1 MRDWKTDTASWDAS
15 YCKGEDDTMFIHLR
29 DFKRL
34 LKQACTGVGLCVA
47 RRGDDVLLSGSD
59 WVIATEKGSMDK
71 KQLAAVI
78 ELTGELPGK
87 GEAFKATK
95 EGNQYEISEVHWEMI
110 DRTDVD
116 REKKEKLTVTPIVL
130 ERYPNGKAMR
140 VLQAADGRV
149 EVLNDRFVKAIDSAS
164 MNLDYEYEVQ
174 GPFFNPKFPK
184 QVYWKS
190 EATTLAVLLYDQDE
204 LKEKDILEYLRN
216 IKMEG

>member
-1 MRDWKTDTASWDAS
+1 
-15 YCKGEDDTMFIHLR
+15 MFIHLK

-34 LKQACTGVGLCVA
+34 LKEAYTGVGLCVA
-47 RRGDDVLLSGSD
+47 RRGDDVLFGGSG
-59 WVIATEKGSMDK
+59 WVIATEKESMDK

-78 ELTGELPGK
+78 ELTGELPGN

-95 EGNQYEISEVHWEMI
+95 EENQYEIGEVRWGMI
-110 DRTDVD
+110 DRTEN
-116 REKKEKLTVTPIVL
+116 REEKLTVTPIVL
-130 ERYPNGKAMR
+130 ERYPYGKAMR

-149 EVLNDRFVKAIDSAS
+149 EVLDDRFTKAIDSMS

-174 GPFFNPKFPK
+174 GPFVNPKFPK

-190 EATTLAVLLYDQDE
+190 EATTLTAILYDQDE

>member
-1 MRDWKTDTASWDAS
+1 MKLASKDERWN
-15 YCKGEDDTMFIHLR
+15 EIMFVHLK

-34 LKQACTGVGLCVA
+34 LKQAYTGVGLCVA

-95 EGNQYEISEVHWEMI
+95 EGNQDEISEVHWEMI

>member
-1 MRDWKTDTASWDAS
+1 
-15 YCKGEDDTMFIHLR
+15 MFIHLK

-34 LKQACTGVGLCVA
+34 LKQAYTGVGLCVA
-47 RRGDDVLLSGSD
+47 RRGDDVLLDGSG
-59 WVIATEKGSMDK
+59 WVIATEKESMDK

-95 EGNQYEISEVHWEMI
+95 EENQYEIGEVHWGMK
-110 DRTDVD
+110 DRTDAD
-116 REKKEKLTVTPIVL
+116 REEEEKLTVTPIVL

-149 EVLNDRFVKAIDSAS
+149 EALNDRFVKAIDYAS
-164 MNLDYEYEVQ
+164 MNLDYEHEVQ
-174 GPFFNPKFPK
+174 GPFVNPKFPK

-190 EATTLAVLLYDQDE
+190 EATTLTAILYDKDE
-204 LKEKDILEYLRN
+204 LKEKDILEYLRD
-216 IKMEG
+216 IKIEG

>member
-1 MRDWKTDTASWDAS
+1 
-15 YCKGEDDTMFIHLR
+15 MFIHLR

-34 LKQACTGVGLCVA
+34 LKQACTGVGLRVA

-87 GEAFKATK
+87 GEAFEATK

>member
-1 MRDWKTDTASWDAS
+1 MKLASKDERWN
-15 YCKGEDDTMFIHLR
+15 EIMFVHLK

-34 LKQACTGVGLCVA
+34 LKQAYTGVGLCVA

>member
-1 MRDWKTDTASWDAS
+1 MKLASKDERWN
-15 YCKGEDDTMFIHLR
+15 EIMFVHLK

-34 LKQACTGVGLCVA
+34 LKQAYTGVGLCVA

-71 KQLAAVI
+71 KQLEAVI

>member
-1 MRDWKTDTASWDAS
+1 MKLASKDERWN
-15 YCKGEDDTMFIHLR
+15 EIMFVHLK

-34 LKQACTGVGLCVA
+34 LKQAYTGVGLCVA

-164 MNLDYEYEVQ
+164 MNLDYEHEVQ
-174 GPFFNPKFPK
+174 GPFVNPKFPK

-190 EATTLAVLLYDQDE
+190 EATTLTAILYDQDE
-204 LKEKDILEYLRN
+204 LKEKDILKYLRD

>member
-1 MRDWKTDTASWDAS
+1 MKLASKDERWN
-15 YCKGEDDTMFIHLR
+15 EIMFVHLK

-34 LKQACTGVGLCVA
+34 LKQAYTGVGLCVA

-110 DRTDVD
+110 GRTDVD

-164 MNLDYEYEVQ
+164 MNLDHEHEVQ
-174 GPFFNPKFPK
+174 GPFVNPKFPK

-190 EATTLAVLLYDQDE
+190 EATTLTAILYDQDE
-204 LKEKDILEYLRN
+204 LKEKDILKYLRD
-216 IKMEG
+216 IKIEG

>member
-1 MRDWKTDTASWDAS
+1 MKLASKDERWN
-15 YCKGEDDTMFIHLR
+15 EIMFVHLK

-34 LKQACTGVGLCVA
+34 LKQAYTGVGLCVA

-164 MNLDYEYEVQ
+164 MNLDYEHEVQ
-174 GPFFNPKFPK
+174 GPFVNHKFPK

-190 EATTLAVLLYDQDE
+190 EATTLTAILYDQDE
-204 LKEKDILEYLRN
+204 LKEKDILKYLRD

>member
-1 MRDWKTDTASWDAS
+1 MAAITGAIQRGAGYTIGEKKEPPKQPMSNNRRKM
-15 YCKGEDDTMFIHLR
+15 KGIQMIRRQQLR
-29 DFKRL
+29 RVQRKR
-34 LKQACTGVGLCVA
+34 
-47 RRGDDVLLSGSD
+47 R
-59 WVIATEKGSMDK
+59 K
-71 KQLAAVI
+71 KDERLAAAI

-110 DRTDVD
+110 YRTDVD

>member
-1 MRDWKTDTASWDAS
+1 
-15 YCKGEDDTMFIHLR
+15 MFIHLR

-164 MNLDYEYEVQ
+164 MNLDYEYELQ

>member
-1 MRDWKTDTASWDAS
+1 
-15 YCKGEDDTMFIHLR
+15 MFIHLR

-174 GPFFNPKFPK
+174 GPFVNPKFPK

-190 EATTLAVLLYDQDE
+190 ETTTLTAILYDQDE

>member
-1 MRDWKTDTASWDAS
+1 
-15 YCKGEDDTMFIHLR
+15 MFIHLK

-34 LKQACTGVGLCVA
+34 LKQAYTGVGLCVA
-47 RRGDDVLLSGSD
+47 RRGDDVLLGGPG
-59 WVIATEKGSMDK
+59 WVIATEKESMDK

-116 REKKEKLTVTPIVL
+116 REKEEKLTVTPIVL

-174 GPFFNPKFPK
+174 GPFVNPKFPK
-184 QVYWKS
+184 QV
-190 EATTLAVLLYDQDE
+190 
-204 LKEKDILEYLRN
+204 
-216 IKMEG
+216 

>member
-1 MRDWKTDTASWDAS
+1 MKLASKDERWN
-15 YCKGEDDTMFIHLR
+15 EIMFVHLK

-34 LKQACTGVGLCVA
+34 LKQAYTGVGLCVA

-95 EGNQYEISEVHWEMI
+95 EGNQYEISEFHWEMI

-164 MNLDYEYEVQ
+164 MNLDYEHEVQ
-174 GPFFNPKFPK
+174 GPFVNPKFPK

-190 EATTLAVLLYDQDE
+190 EATTLTAILYDQDE
-204 LKEKDILEYLRN
+204 LKEKDILKYLRD

>member
-1 MRDWKTDTASWDAS
+1 
-15 YCKGEDDTMFIHLR
+15 MFIHLK

-34 LKQACTGVGLCVA
+34 LKQAYTGVGLCVA
-47 RRGDDVLLSGSD
+47 RRGDDVLFGGSG
-59 WVIATEKGSMDK
+59 WVIATEKESMDK

-95 EGNQYEISEVHWEMI
+95 EENQYEIGEVHWGMK
-110 DRTDVD
+110 DRTDAD
-116 REKKEKLTVTPIVL
+116 REEEEKLTVTPIVL

-149 EVLNDRFVKAIDSAS
+149 EVLNDRFVKAIDYAS
-164 MNLDYEYEVQ
+164 MNLDYEHEVQ
-174 GPFFNPKFPK
+174 GPFVNPKFPK

-190 EATTLAVLLYDQDE
+190 EEFSDVTTGTHCCDCYQL
-204 LKEKDILEYLRN
+204 
-216 IKMEG
+216 KMEYDWRMSVLDRFMRGAGR

>member
-1 MRDWKTDTASWDAS
+1 
-15 YCKGEDDTMFIHLR
+15 MFIHLK

-34 LKQACTGVGLCVA
+34 LKQAYTGVGLCVA
-47 RRGDDVLLSGSD
+47 RRGDDVLLGGSD
-59 WVIATEKGSMDK
+59 WVIATEKESMDK

-116 REKKEKLTVTPIVL
+116 REKEEKLTVTPIVL

-149 EVLNDRFVKAIDSAS
+149 EVLNDRFVKAIDSTS

-174 GPFFNPKFPK
+174 GPFVNPKFPK

-190 EATTLAVLLYDQDE
+190 EATTLTAILYDQDE
-204 LKEKDILEYLRN
+204 LKEKDILEYLRD
-216 IKMEG
+216 IKIEG

>member
-1 MRDWKTDTASWDAS
+1 
-15 YCKGEDDTMFIHLR
+15 MFIHLK

-34 LKQACTGVGLCVA
+34 LKQAYTGVGLCVA
-47 RRGDDVLLSGSD
+47 RRGDDVLLGGSD
-59 WVIATEKGSMDK
+59 WVIATEKESMDK

-116 REKKEKLTVTPIVL
+116 IEKEEKLTVTPIVL

-149 EVLNDRFVKAIDSAS
+149 EVLNDRFVKAIDSTS

-174 GPFFNPKFPK
+174 GPFVNPKFPK

-190 EATTLAVLLYDQDE
+190 EATTLTAILYDQDE
-204 LKEKDILEYLRN
+204 LKEKDILEYLRD

>member
-1 MRDWKTDTASWDAS
+1 LKLASKDERWN
-15 YCKGEDDTMFIHLR
+15 EIMFVHLK

-34 LKQACTGVGLCVA
+34 LKQAYTGVGLCVA

-164 MNLDYEYEVQ
+164 MNLDYEHEVQ
-174 GPFFNPKFPK
+174 GPFVNPKFPK

-190 EATTLAVLLYDQDE
+190 EATTLTAILYDQDE
-204 LKEKDILEYLRN
+204 LKEKDILKYLRD

>member
-1 MRDWKTDTASWDAS
+1 MKLASKDERWN
-15 YCKGEDDTMFIHLR
+15 EIMFVHLK

-34 LKQACTGVGLCVA
+34 LKQAYTGVGLCVA

-164 MNLDYEYEVQ
+164 MNLDYEHEVQ
-174 GPFFNPKFPK
+174 GPFVNPKFPK

-190 EATTLAVLLYDQDE
+190 EATTLTALLYDQDE
-204 LKEKDILEYLRN
+204 MKEKDILDYLRDTK
-216 IKMEG
+216 IEG

>member
-1 MRDWKTDTASWDAS
+1 
-15 YCKGEDDTMFIHLR
+15 MFIHLR

-95 EGNQYEISEVHWEMI
+95 EENQYEISEVHWEMI

-116 REKKEKLTVTPIVL
+116 REKEEKITVTPIVL

-149 EVLNDRFVKAIDSAS
+149 EVLNDRLVKAIDSAS

-174 GPFFNPKFPK
+174 GPFVNPKFPK

-190 EATTLAVLLYDQDE
+190 EATTLTAILYDQDE